1 MNKGGLKM
9 QIKDIMNDRFY
20 MVMPQDTLEKTL
32 SIMEDKKVNGLPV
45 VDENKILVGFIVKAD
60 IYRFL
65 STTGHYETCPVDWA
79 MSKDVITAMAEESVK
94 EAAKRLRK
102 HNIIG
107 MPVVEQGR
115 VIGMISV
122 ENIVDCFIEEK

>member
-1 MNKGGLKM
+1 MT
-9 QIKDIMNDRFY
+9 IKDIMNGEVH

-32 SIMEDKKVNGLPV
+32 SIMETKQLNGLPV
-45 VDENKILVGFIVKAD
+45 VNENKQLVGFIVKAD

-65 STTGHYETCPVDWA
+65 SVTGHYETCPVEWA
-79 MSKDVITAMAEESVK
+79 MSKDVVTAMPEETVK

-107 MPVVEQGR
+107 MPVVDKGR
-115 VIGMISV
+115 VVGMISL
-122 ENIVDCFIEEK
+122 ENIVDLFIAKN

>member
-1 MNKGGLKM
+1 MKV
-9 QIKDIMNDRFY
+9 KDIMSDTFY

-32 SIMEDKKVNGLPV
+32 SIMETKKVNGLPV
-45 VDENKILVGFIVKAD
+45 VDENKMLVGFIVKAD

-65 STTGHYETCPVDWA
+65 STTGHYEACPVDWA
-79 MSKDVITAMAEESVK
+79 MSKDVITAMPDESIK
-94 EAAKRLRK
+94 EAARRLRQ

-115 VIGMISV
+115 VIGLISI
-122 ENIVDCFIEEK
+122 ENIVDYFLTLEI